1 MNAPTIDFET
11 DAGRLR
17 VLRELRKQS
26 AVTARRMRRWQRL
39 WVTTRDRVAQKNAAA
54 LETTL
59 DRRLAAI
66 EELELKLGKQ
76 S

>member
-11 DAGRLR
+11 DAGRLL
-17 VLRELRKQS
+17 VLRELRKQ
-26 AVTARRMRRWQRL
+26 AVVTARRMRRWQRL

>member
-1 MNAPTIDFET
+1 MNAPTLDLEN
-11 DAGRLR
+11 DADRRL
-17 VLRELRKQS
+17 VLWKQ
-26 AVTARRMRRWQRL
+26 AVVTARRMRRWQRL